1 VSGAWVDQEALKSRL
16 NEFFAQNR
24 DSLSAFGSTVNQTFE
39 AFVFAAVVAWY
50 RQHGWK
56 VVFVHPKGEE
66 EQGALRLKFSTRG
79 RPSGYTYVL
88 CRKGRQKVQV
98 RHQLRVATRAYME
111 SQQALANICLDVAVI
126 RAVNLSGYSTNHAVP
141 VKHLVTFGEAKHMSA
156 FAELLAGFI
165 GVVHEMQPTRLRKGA
180 NSRGRPREH
189 LAPFLYVSGYLYPS
203 GQGILETIE
212 HRGYDISVYFKT
224 KALTDQ
230 LELPVEDISKAQHQ
244 PRQQGAP
251 AAPEPIADG

>member
-1 VSGAWVDQEALKSRL
+1 MSGAWVNQELLKSRL
-16 NEFFAQNR
+16 SEFFAQNR

-56 VVFVHPKGEE
+56 VVFIHPKGEKE
-66 EQGALRLKFSTRG
+66 PATLRLKFSTRG
-79 RPSGYTYVL
+79 KPSGYTYAL
-88 CRKGRQKVQV
+88 CRKGRRKVQV
-98 RHQLRVATRAYME
+98 RHQLRVVTSAYLE
-111 SQQALANICLDVAVI
+111 TQQSLANICLDVAVI
-126 RAVNLSGYSTNHAVP
+126 KAVDLSYYSTNNAVP

-165 GVVHEMQPTRLRKGA
+165 GLVHEMQPKCLRKGA
-180 NSRGRPREH
+180 NRRGQQREH

-212 HRGYDISVYFKT
+212 HRGYDINVYFKT

-230 LELPVEDISKAQHQ
+230 LDLPAEELYDSTSQEN
-244 PRQQGAP
+244 
-251 AAPEPIADG
+251 